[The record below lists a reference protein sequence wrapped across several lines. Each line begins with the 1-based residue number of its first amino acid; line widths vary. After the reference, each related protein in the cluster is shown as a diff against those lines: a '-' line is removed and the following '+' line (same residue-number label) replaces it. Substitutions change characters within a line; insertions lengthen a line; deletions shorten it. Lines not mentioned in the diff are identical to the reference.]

1 MFVNG
6 TIMFEVLLAVLAAGA
21 YGIGSVPV
29 HRAFGLTD
37 IDTPVRENVRCR
49 SLARVLLN
57 MLKGLIVVE
66 IGLLL
71 GPGGAL
77 VALFAVS
84 LGHNF
89 PIWTSF
95 RGGTGLGVI
104 LGGTVA
110 LDPTL
115 ALICLSAWMFAY
127 YSFADRTVAALTSAT
142 VAPFAALFLQLS
154 YPIYLLLPVTG
165 LVVWSHRKRFSG
177 FHLNNPDD
185 TGKPVSRFP

>member
-6 TIMFEVLLAVLAAGA
+6 TTMFEIFLVVLAAGA
-21 YGIGSVPV
+21 YGVGSVPL

-37 IDTPVRENVRCR
+37 IDTPARENCRCR

-57 MLKGLIVVE
+57 MLKGLAVVE

-71 GPGGAL
+71 GPAGAL
-77 VALFAVS
+77 VALYAVS

-104 LGGTVA
+104 LGATIA

-115 ALICLSAWMFAY
+115 GLICLGAWLFAY
-127 YSFADRTVAALTSAT
+127 YSFADRTIAALTAAVVTPFSAT
-142 VAPFAALFLQLS
+142 FLNLP
-154 YPIYLLLPVTG
+154 YPVLLLLPVTA
-165 LVVWSHRKRFSG
+165 LVIWSHRKRFSDLYLKG
-177 FHLNNPDD
+177 PAETEDHFRHL
-185 TGKPVSRFP
+185 

>member
-1 MFVNG
+1 M
-6 TIMFEVLLAVLAAGA
+6 TMFEILLAVLAAGA
-21 YGIGSVPV
+21 YGLGSVPV

-37 IDTPVRENVRCR
+37 IDTPVRANCRCR

-57 MLKGLIVVE
+57 ILKGLIVVE

-71 GPGGAL
+71 GPAGAL
-77 VALFAVS
+77 VALYAVS

-104 LGGTVA
+104 FGATVA

-115 ALICLSAWMFAY
+115 GLICLSAWMFAY
-127 YSFADRTVAALTSAT
+127 YSFADRTVAALTAALVT
-142 VAPFAALFLQLS
+142 PFTAPFLEIPYPTLF
-154 YPIYLLLPVTG
+154 LLPVTG
-165 LVVWSHRKRFSG
+165 IVVWSHRKRFSDFWLKG
-177 FHLNNPDD
+177 
-185 TGKPVSRFP
+185 PVDVEDQFRRLQ